1 MKRLHTYICLF
12 VLTVFAATVFISCPA
27 SPPMDPMEEYNP
39 NGAPNAPK
47 NVKASNGYEGTI
59 TVSWD
64 PVENATSYQVWRIEN
79 TKYGTIEDDGES
91 LSSISDLQ
99 QRGFSLVQSLSSG
112 TTEYS
117 FNQSGNKGYVFSVIA
132 VRNPSDATSS
142 SGLLYSEPSEFVEGG
157 TLTSRN
163 SIDISGIANANEV
176 MLYWKV
182 PNIFS
187 ILEQDKSLY
196 EYDFSILYRDPTQ
209 SSDWKTA
216 KSDITDFSISLS
228 TDEYAF
234 GVDSTVYFRI
244 EMNVYEG
251 AKGESAVINT
261 PYSIDYPVLTDS
273 TLNPQPITSV
283 AASQGTLADGIEV
296 TWIAPRK
303 PANLTD
309 VSNAFKIERCI
320 SESSEWSVIL
330 LGEDNESAG
339 VSGNGTSFTWVDT
352 SVEANTRYQYR
363 ITNGYK
369 NADGAVIY
377 EGTDDGEKVV
387 SDAGWKLWVPEDVKF
402 TVSGQSS
409 QSAFIKI
416 AWNYNPPEAEEGVS
430 WKISISDWDQLTG
443 QTSYSSRDVAAG
455 SNSDEFTLENADGD
469 YHEYRFTLIQV
480 FNGEEVN
487 SFTVENS
494 DSGTDDFVSLGTK
507 IDTEFIKE
515 GSLTATTDYL
525 GVVKLSWE
533 MSESAL
539 QDSDA
544 TYSFSVSI
552 DNGASS
558 VLNDVKEDGSRRYV
572 MLDTDKESSYRIS
585 CTRTSS
591 EMDPLT
597 QNLPEQ
603 VIGSVLTKPESF
615 SATDG
620 DYANKIAFSWA
631 GKTSENIK
639 YEVYQKGLEEG
650 DDAWKK
656 VSDSTSNSSEIAS
669 AGDDTDGTVYDFK
682 VRAYNKEQ
690 IKTDSD
696 AYIESDVDQGNV
708 FGIAGMNLTAT
719 IAESPDTITLRWNHV
734 NGTGHYLIYRSD
746 PNSKEGFSKLDG
758 QINVTSGM
766 NGELDYED
774 TAIASMT
781 PSEANPEPLSATYYY
796 KVLPVKE
803 GTTDTDAEANLLAS
817 IKEAEGSLFGPPAN
831 IQATKGGLIDA
842 IRVTWDNNP
851 HATSYNIQRYTK
863 ESGNLVIDGSFVEK
877 QVTGTTFTD
886 ESSIIGSMDYYY
898 SVQSIKGSDESL
910 YQNGFRTTENIFGES
925 EDANLGYSL
934 VAPSSLTAETV
945 ESGGKYQPYVRLT
958 WPAVKGAS
966 RYMLHN
972 SIDGGTGV
980 ELDIT
985 DVHSDDGWDI
995 KDSSQPGYLGY
1006 SDGIYTYNDPNTHGT
1021 MKDSLTFTNS
1031 ITAIDSE
1038 NKETNPV
1045 SDDTQVTRALKAEE
1059 YVNFVNQML
1068 QAPLKEADETV
1079 HKNMTAFD
1087 VFELGGNKF
1096 SHDWFLYS
1104 VDLCS
1109 NDISYQNGTAV
1120 VHLQSERLAT
1130 EYNPSINYLSL
1141 NKFHIDSFG
1150 ISLTTSKNIE
1160 FDVQEGDDRNNSKS
1174 GDSGGTDY
1182 LILLGYNGNGTIDVS
1197 MDNQK
1202 YNDAII
1208 QYRNIFPLFEDY
1220 DYFSENDYG
1229 TFGSGKGVYTVTIDG
1244 KDAET
1249 VIDRED
1255 IVRPFISPS
1264 R

>member
-39 NGAPNAPK
+39 NGAPNAPE
-47 NVKASNGYEGTI
+47 NVKASNGYEGSI

-142 SGLLYSEPSEFVEGG
+142 LGLLYSEPSEFVEGG

-176 MLYWKV
+176 MLYWSV

-187 ILEQDKSLY
+187 ILEQNKSLY

-209 SSDWKTA
+209 SPDWKTA

-283 AASQGTLADGIEV
+283 AASHGTLADGIEV

-303 PANLTD
+303 PANLTN
-309 VSNAFKIERCI
+309 VTNAFKVERCI
-320 SESSEWSVIL
+320 AGTSDWSVVL
-330 LGEDNESAG
+330 LGENNATAG
-339 VSGNGTSFTWVDT
+339 VSGNGTSFTWIDT
-352 SVEANTRYQYR
+352 SVEDNTKYQYR
-363 ITNGYK
+363 ITNGYG

-377 EGTDDGEKVV
+377 EGTDDKDKVV
-387 SDAGWKLWVPEDVKF
+387 SDAGWKLWIPENVVFK
-402 TVSGQSS
+402 VSGQSTE
-409 QSAFIKI
+409 SATIEI
-416 AWNYNPPEAEEGVS
+416 SWNYNPPEAEDGVS
-430 WKISISDWDQLTG
+430 WKISISDWDQLSG
-443 QTSYSSRDVAAG
+443 NTSYSTRDVASA
-455 SNSDEFTLENADGD
+455 SYSDTLTLENTDGD

-487 SFTVENS
+487 SFTVSNS
-494 DSGTDDFVSLGTK
+494 VSGTDNDFVSLGTK

-515 GSLTATTDYL
+515 GSLTATTDYI
-525 GVVKLSWE
+525 GVVRLEWE
-533 MSESAL
+533 MSDSAL
-539 QDSDA
+539 QDTDA

-552 DNGASS
+552 DNGTGSA
-558 VLNDVKEDGSRRYV
+558 LNDVKEDGNKRYV
-572 MLDTDKESSYRIS
+572 MLDADKELSYRIS

-591 EMDPLT
+591 TTDSLT

-603 VIGSVLTKPESF
+603 VKGGVLTKPESF
-615 SATDG
+615 SASDG
-620 DYANKIAFSWA
+620 DYVDKIAFSWK
-631 GKTSENIK
+631 GKTSENIE

-656 VSDSTSNSSEIAS
+656 VSTSTSNSGEISS
-669 AGDDTDGTVYDFK
+669 AGDDTNGTVYDFK

-696 AYIESDVDQGNV
+696 AYIESDVDQGCV

-719 IAESPDTITLRWNHV
+719 LAESPDTITLKWNHV
-734 NGTGHYLIYRSD
+734 NGTGHYLIYRSE
-746 PNSKEGFSKLDG
+746 PNSNEKFNKLEG

-766 NGELDYED
+766 SGELEYED
-774 TAIASMT
+774 TAIASMS

-803 GTTDTDAEANLLAS
+803 QTSDTDAETNLLGK
-817 IKEAEGSLFGPPAN
+817 INEVEGSLFGPPAN

-842 IRVTWDNNP
+842 IRITWNSNP

-863 ESGNLVIDGSFVEK
+863 GSDGNLIIDGTFVEK

-886 ESSIIGSMDYYY
+886 NAAITGSKDYYY
-898 SVQSIKGSDESL
+898 SVQSVKGSDESL
-910 YQNGFRTTENIFGES
+910 YQNGFRKTENVFGES

-934 VAPSSLTAETV
+934 VAPSSLTVETV
-945 ESGGKYQPYVRLT
+945 ETDGKYQPYIRMT
-958 WPAVKGAS
+958 WPAVKGAT

-972 SIDGGTGV
+972 SIDGGVGV

-1045 SDDTQVTRALKAEE
+1045 SNDTEVTRELKAEE
-1059 YVNFVNQML
+1059 YIVFVNQML
-1068 QAPLKEADETV
+1068 QSPLGDADG
-1079 HKNMTAFD
+1079 D
-1087 VFELGGNKF
+1087 LY
-1096 SHDWFLYS
+1096 SDWFLYAGLTGDTR
-1104 VDLCS
+1104 DL
-1109 NDISYQNGTAV
+1109 SYYDETV
-1120 VHLQSERLAT
+1120 KIHLHSDGFQMD
-1130 EYNPSINYLSL
+1130 YNPSENYLTL
-1141 NKFHIDSFG
+1141 TGYTGFNNA
-1150 ISLTTSKNIE
+1150 ISLSTTSNIQ
-1160 FDVQEGDDRNNSKS
+1160 FDVDEGSDGSTIS
-1174 GDSGGTDY
+1174 TDY
-1182 LILLGYNGNGTIDVS
+1182 LILIGYNGNGTINVS
-1197 MDNQK
+1197 MTDNRY
-1202 YNDAII
+1202 YNAEIN
-1208 QYRNIFPLFEDY
+1208 YKNIFPLFSDY
-1220 DYFSENDYG
+1220 TKEFNGDNYG
-1229 TFGSGKGVYTVTIDG
+1229 TFGTDKGVYTITIDG
-1244 KDAET
+1244 KAAESI
-1249 VIDRED
+1249 VDRED
-1255 IVRPFISPS
+1255 IIRPFISPS